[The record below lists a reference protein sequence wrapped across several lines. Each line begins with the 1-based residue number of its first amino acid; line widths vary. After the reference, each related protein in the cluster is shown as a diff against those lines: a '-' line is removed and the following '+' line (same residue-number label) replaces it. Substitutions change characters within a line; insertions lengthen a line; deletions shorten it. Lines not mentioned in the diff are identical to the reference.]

1 MPIVTK
7 LDMVMAKRR
16 MSLTELSGRVKIT
29 LANLSNLKR
38 GKARAIRF
46 TTLEALCMTL
56 NCQPADLIEY
66 RPVRIG
72 QTKPEID
79 LIDLLRKKKIQ
90 GKLDA

>member
-29 LANLSNLKR
+29 MANLSNLKR

-46 TTLEALCMTL
+46 TTLDALCEVL
-56 NCQPADLIEY
+56 HCQPADLIEY
-66 RPVRIG
+66 RQQDGVRG
-72 QTKPEID
+72 LGEVD
-79 LIDLLRKKKIQ
+79 LIDMLRKKTA
-90 GKLDA
+90 G

>member
-7 LDMVMAKRR
+7 LDMVMARQR

-46 TTLEALCMTL
+46 TTLEALCVTL
-56 NCQPADLIEY
+56 HCQPADLIEY
-66 RPVRIG
+66 RPERISLSR
-72 QTKPEID
+72 PEID
-79 LIDLLRKKKIQ
+79 LIEILRTLK
-90 GKLDA
+90 

>member
-7 LDMVMAKRR
+7 LDLVMAHRR

-29 LANLSNLKR
+29 MANLSNLKR

-46 TTLEALCMTL
+46 TTLESLCKEL

-66 RPVRIG
+66 
-72 QTKPEID
+72 QTDRGGIRRGEIN
-79 LIDLLRKKKIQ
+79 LIEILRNRNN
-90 GKLDA
+90 